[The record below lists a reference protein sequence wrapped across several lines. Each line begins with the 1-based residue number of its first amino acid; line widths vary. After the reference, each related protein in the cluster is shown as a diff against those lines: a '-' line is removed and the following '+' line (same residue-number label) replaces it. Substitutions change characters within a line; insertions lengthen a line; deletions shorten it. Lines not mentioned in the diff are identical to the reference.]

1 VTSVKPIGICTRPN
15 CNSTTRIETDI
26 GRPCLNHYCIGGT
39 YRPVEPDE
47 LEGCKEC
54 YAEHVTLA
62 ADVGN
67 CVPIAVV
74 LGGRSRR
81 PVDEN

>member
-1 VTSVKPIGICTRPN
+1 MTSVKPIGICTRPN

-54 YAEHVTLA
+54 YAEHVTTR
-62 ADVGN
+62 
-67 CVPIAVV
+67 
-74 LGGRSRR
+74 GGRRKLCPYCGGAR
-81 PVDEN
+81 WTIKKTGR